1 MAARSLK
8 QVSSTPSRCRRL
20 KSVAHRLQALDVGG
34 PEGGVHEH
42 MRDLHA
48 LAAKGVDAVQD
59 VAEAQS
65 GASTEDFGIDTSGH
79 GLRIPWVASPTGI
92 PK

>member
-1 MAARSLK
+1 
-8 QVSSTPSRCRRL
+8 
-20 KSVAHRLQALDVGG
+20 
-34 PEGGVHEH
+34 

-79 GLRIPWVASPTGI
+79 GLRIPRVASPTGI